1 MVEEEA
7 LVFLR
12 GNSEWMVGCLS
23 DYGIKA
29 VNEKLD
35 FIKTDSMHW
44 IHKMERESV

>member
-29 VNEKLD
+29 INEKLD
-35 FIKTDSMHW
+35 CINSDSLPW
-44 IHKMERESV
+44 NHKMGK